1 MRLTLSAREQRTI
14 LISGFLG
21 IVVLWVYGTSIVRPL
36 MREAA
41 ELNEQARQA
50 HDQLRGLE
58 AVMANEAKVEAQH
71 REASDTVK
79 TLRSLLPAEQE
90 LPSVIELLSDL
101 ANQSQVKIQTIFPQ
115 RPLQDAKA
123 PSSDDAT
130 GLAPA
135 EPPVYKDVIVQID
148 ALAGYHELG
157 TFLSLVESGKKP
169 MEVSSL
175 RMSANPREAHRHIIR
190 LLIRLYFATGG
201 SSQTTMTIP
210 TG

>member
-14 LISGFLG
+14 LIGGFLG
-21 IVVLWVYGTSIVRPL
+21 IVVLWVYSTLIVRPL

-41 ELNEQARQA
+41 ELNEQVRQA

-58 AVMANEAKVEAQH
+58 AVTANEAKMEAQH
-71 REASDTVK
+71 REVSDTVK
-79 TLRSLLPAEQE
+79 ALRSLLLAEQE

-123 PSSDDAT
+123 PPPDDSAEH
-130 GLAPA
+130 APV
-135 EPPVYKDVIVQID
+135 EPPVYKDVIIQID

-157 TFLSLVESGKKP
+157 AFLSLVESGKKP

-175 RMSANPREAHRHIIR
+175 RMSANPRETHRHIIR
-190 LLIRLYFATGG
+190 VLIRSYFATGG
-201 SSQTTMTIP
+201 SAQTTTTVP